1 MIDKNSLPFDVI
13 ENLYNIIIGIGK
25 SKNRYFDDSSSDTL
39 SIVKWIDKHDI
50 YIERVSTSNIYKS
63 VTRLVNHDKSI
74 SEWSITTHDKDRSKR
89 SNSKDIDIVYKLD
102 DSDKELL
109 RGSWYFITDIK
120 DLNIKCSGDNV
131 GTNAVCHICILLN
144 RSDEFVNS
152 GNDVL
157 DIVFVLEDGDHL
169 FSYGNNRYVKRDSL
183 SDVDFK
189 SIMLQGNILYVN
201 CSPVVVSIKGKKL
214 LDSLRSLFV

>member
-169 FSYGNNRYVKRDSL
+169 FSYGNR
-183 SDVDFK
+183 
-189 SIMLQGNILYVN
+189 
-201 CSPVVVSIKGKKL
+201 
-214 LDSLRSLFV
+214 